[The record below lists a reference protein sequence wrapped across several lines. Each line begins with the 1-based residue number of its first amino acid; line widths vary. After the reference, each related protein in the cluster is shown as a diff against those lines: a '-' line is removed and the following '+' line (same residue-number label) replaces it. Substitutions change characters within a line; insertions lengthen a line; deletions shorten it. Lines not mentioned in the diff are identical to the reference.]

1 MNRYP
6 IQSKNIVSVDY
17 DEINE
22 ILEIEFKLH
31 VIYQYLEVPLDE
43 FVDFMKAENTEEFY
57 DNFIKSKYHF
67 NLL

>member
-6 IQSKNIVSVDY
+6 IQSVNIVSVGY

-31 VIYQYLEVPLDE
+31 VIYQYLEVPLEE
-43 FVDFMKAENTEEFY
+43 FVAFMKAENIEEFY

-67 NLL
+67 IAL